1 MRLYYD
7 QLIGILLCGLL
18 SFWIIRWYL
27 WGIKIYPLNPS
38 ARKKRKKGETIRE
51 WFFYTRYRQEIP
63 KFFLGLYFVVLIVNV
78 AAILV
83 WIVQH
88 FMGPYPDVGYLIFL
102 CLAAFD
108 GAWMLLLRLMF
119 WSRDGDMPY
128 ERWVPKKRGMPPSGG
143 SEPPCRKK
151 ELSAV
156 TPFGK
161 IRTPPFVE

>member
-7 QLIGILLCGLL
+7 QLIGILLCWLL

-88 FMGPYPDVGYLIFL
+88 LSLIH
-102 CLAAFD
+102 
-108 GAWMLLLRLMF
+108 
-119 WSRDGDMPY
+119 
-128 ERWVPKKRGMPPSGG
+128 
-143 SEPPCRKK
+143 
-151 ELSAV
+151 
-156 TPFGK
+156 
-161 IRTPPFVE
+161 I

>member
-7 QLIGILLCGLL
+7 QLIGILLCWLL

-78 AAILV
+78 AALLV

-88 FMGPYPDVGYLIFL
+88 FMGLYPDVGYLIFL

-119 WSRDGDMPY
+119 WSRDGSMPY
-128 ERWVPKKRGMPPSGG
+128 ERWVPKKRGMPPKR
-143 SEPPCRKK
+143 RK
-151 ELSAV
+151 
-156 TPFGK
+156 
-161 IRTPPFVE
+161 

>member
-7 QLIGILLCGLL
+7 QLIGILLCWLL

-63 KFFLGLYFVVLIVNV
+63 KFFLGLYFVVLLVNM
-78 AAILV
+78 AALLV

-119 WSRDGDMPY
+119 WSRDGSMPY
-128 ERWVPKKRGMPPSGG
+128 ERWVPKKRGMPPKR
-143 SEPPCRKK
+143 RK
-151 ELSAV
+151 
-156 TPFGK
+156 
-161 IRTPPFVE
+161 

>member
-1 MRLYYD
+1 MKLYYD
-7 QLIGILLCGLL
+7 QLIGILLCWLL

-27 WGIKIYPLNPS
+27 RGIKIYPLNPS

-63 KFFLGLYFVVLIVNV
+63 KFFLGLYFVVLLVNM
-78 AAILV
+78 AALLV

-119 WSRDGDMPY
+119 WSRDGSMPY
-128 ERWVPKKRGMPPSGG
+128 ERWAPKKRGMRPK
-143 SEPPCRKK
+143 RKK
-151 ELSAV
+151 
-156 TPFGK
+156 
-161 IRTPPFVE
+161 

>member
-1 MRLYYD
+1 MKLYYD
-7 QLIGILLCGLL
+7 QLIGILLCWLL

-27 WGIKIYPLNPS
+27 RGIKIYPLNPS

-119 WSRDGDMPY
+119 WSRDGSMPY
-128 ERWVPKKRGMPPSGG
+128 ERWVPKKRGMPPKR
-143 SEPPCRKK
+143 RK
-151 ELSAV
+151 
-156 TPFGK
+156 
-161 IRTPPFVE
+161 

>member
-1 MRLYYD
+1 MKLYYD

-63 KFFLGLYFVVLIVNV
+63 KFFLGLYFVVLLVNM
-78 AAILV
+78 AALLV

-119 WSRDGDMPY
+119 WRRDGSMPY
-128 ERWVPKKRGMPPSGG
+128 ERWAPKKCGMRPK
-143 SEPPCRKK
+143 RKK
-151 ELSAV
+151 
-156 TPFGK
+156 
-161 IRTPPFVE
+161 

>member
-1 MRLYYD
+1 MKLYYD
-7 QLIGILLCGLL
+7 QLIGILLCWLL

-27 WGIKIYPLNPS
+27 RGIKIYPLNPS

-63 KFFLGLYFVVLIVNV
+63 KFFLGLYFVVLLVNM
-78 AAILV
+78 AALLV

-119 WSRDGDMPY
+119 WSRDGSMPY
-128 ERWVPKKRGMPPSGG
+128 ERWVPKKRGMRPK
-143 SEPPCRKK
+143 RKK
-151 ELSAV
+151 KA
-156 TPFGK
+156 
-161 IRTPPFVE
+161 

>member
-7 QLIGILLCGLL
+7 QLVGILLCWLL

-27 WGIKIYPLNPS
+27 RGIKIYPLNPS

-63 KFFLGLYFVVLIVNV
+63 KFFLGLYFVVLIVNM
-78 AAILV
+78 AALLV

-128 ERWVPKKRGMPPSGG
+128 ERWVPKKRGMPPKR
-143 SEPPCRKK
+143 RK
-151 ELSAV
+151 
-156 TPFGK
+156 
-161 IRTPPFVE
+161 

>member
-1 MRLYYD
+1 MKLYYD

-88 FMGPYPDVGYLIFL
+88 LMGPYPDVGYLIFL

-119 WSRDGDMPY
+119 WSRDGSMPY
-128 ERWVPKKRGMPPSGG
+128 ERWAPKKRGMRPK
-143 SEPPCRKK
+143 RKK
-151 ELSAV
+151 
-156 TPFGK
+156 
-161 IRTPPFVE
+161 

>member
-63 KFFLGLYFVVLIVNV
+63 KYFLGLYFVVLIVNM
-78 AAILV
+78 AALLV

-128 ERWVPKKRGMPPSGG
+128 ERWVPKKRGMPPKR
-143 SEPPCRKK
+143 RK
-151 ELSAV
+151 
-156 TPFGK
+156 
-161 IRTPPFVE
+161 

>member
-1 MRLYYD
+1 MNDGFIYGD
-7 QLIGILLCGLL
+7 QIFVIIGLFLL
-18 SFWIIRWYL
+18 SFWMIRWYL
-27 WGIKIYPLNPS
+27 WGIKTYPLNTS

-63 KFFLGLYFVVLIVNV
+63 KFFLGLYFVVLIVNM
-78 AAILV
+78 AALLV

-119 WSRDGDMPY
+119 WSRDGSTPY
-128 ERWVPKKRGMPPSGG
+128 ERWVPKKRGMPPKR
-143 SEPPCRKK
+143 RK
-151 ELSAV
+151 
-156 TPFGK
+156 
-161 IRTPPFVE
+161 

>member
-7 QLIGILLCGLL
+7 QLIGILLCWLL

-78 AAILV
+78 AALLV

-119 WSRDGDMPY
+119 WSRDGSTPY
-128 ERWVPKKRGMPPSGG
+128 ERWVPKKRGMRPK
-143 SEPPCRKK
+143 RKK
-151 ELSAV
+151 
-156 TPFGK
+156 
-161 IRTPPFVE
+161 

>member
-78 AAILV
+78 AALLV

-102 CLAAFD
+102 CLVAFD

-128 ERWVPKKRGMPPSGG
+128 ERWVPKKRGMPPKR
-143 SEPPCRKK
+143 RK
-151 ELSAV
+151 
-156 TPFGK
+156 
-161 IRTPPFVE
+161 

>member
-7 QLIGILLCGLL
+7 QLIGILLCWLL

-27 WGIKIYPLNPS
+27 RGIKIYPLNPS

-63 KFFLGLYFVVLIVNV
+63 KFFLGLYFVVLIVNM
-78 AAILV
+78 AALLV

-119 WSRDGDMPY
+119 WSRDGSMPY
-128 ERWVPKKRGMPPSGG
+128 ERWAPKKRGMPPKR
-143 SEPPCRKK
+143 RK
-151 ELSAV
+151 
-156 TPFGK
+156 
-161 IRTPPFVE
+161 

>member
-1 MRLYYD
+1 MSLYYD

-119 WSRDGDMPY
+119 WSRDGSMPY
-128 ERWVPKKRGMPPSGG
+128 ERWAPKKRGMPPKR
-143 SEPPCRKK
+143 RK
-151 ELSAV
+151 
-156 TPFGK
+156 
-161 IRTPPFVE
+161 

>member
-7 QLIGILLCGLL
+7 QLIGILLCWLL

-63 KFFLGLYFVVLIVNV
+63 KFFLGLYFVVLIVNM
-78 AAILV
+78 AALLV

-88 FMGPYPDVGYLIFL
+88 FMGPYPDLGHKILV
-102 CLAAFD
+102 CLGVFD

-119 WSRDGDMPY
+119 WSRDGSMPY
-128 ERWVPKKRGMPPSGG
+128 ERWAPKKRGMPPKR
-143 SEPPCRKK
+143 RK
-151 ELSAV
+151 
-156 TPFGK
+156 
-161 IRTPPFVE
+161 

>member
-1 MRLYYD
+1 MKLYYD
-7 QLIGILLCGLL
+7 QLIGILLCWLL

-63 KFFLGLYFVVLIVNV
+63 KFFLGLYFVVLIVNM
-78 AAILV
+78 AALLV

-128 ERWVPKKRGMPPSGG
+128 ERWVPKKRGMPPKR
-143 SEPPCRKK
+143 RK
-151 ELSAV
+151 
-156 TPFGK
+156 
-161 IRTPPFVE
+161 

>member
-7 QLIGILLCGLL
+7 QLIGILLCWLL

-27 WGIKIYPLNPS
+27 RGIKIYPLNPS

-78 AAILV
+78 AAILA

-88 FMGPYPDVGYLIFL
+88 FVGPYPDLGHKILV
-102 CLAAFD
+102 CLGVFD
-108 GAWMLLLRLMF
+108 GIWMFLLRLMF

-128 ERWVPKKRGMPPSGG
+128 ERWVPKKRGMPPKR
-143 SEPPCRKK
+143 RK
-151 ELSAV
+151 
-156 TPFGK
+156 
-161 IRTPPFVE
+161 

>member
-1 MRLYYD
+1 MKLYYD
-7 QLIGILLCGLL
+7 QLIGILLCWLL

-27 WGIKIYPLNPS
+27 RGIKIYPLNPS

-63 KFFLGLYFVVLIVNV
+63 KFFLGLYFVVLIVNM
-78 AAILV
+78 AALLV

-119 WSRDGDMPY
+119 WSRDGSMPY
-128 ERWVPKKRGMPPSGG
+128 ERWVPKKRGMPPKR
-143 SEPPCRKK
+143 RK
-151 ELSAV
+151 
-156 TPFGK
+156 
-161 IRTPPFVE
+161 

>member
-63 KFFLGLYFVVLIVNV
+63 KFFLGLYFVVLIVNM
-78 AAILV
+78 AALLV

-119 WSRDGDMPY
+119 WSRDGSMPY
-128 ERWVPKKRGMPPSGG
+128 ERWVPKKRGMRPK
-143 SEPPCRKK
+143 RKK
-151 ELSAV
+151 
-156 TPFGK
+156 
-161 IRTPPFVE
+161 

>member
-78 AAILV
+78 AALLV

-88 FMGPYPDVGYLIFL
+88 FMGLYPDVGYLIFL

-119 WSRDGDMPY
+119 WSRDGSMPY
-128 ERWVPKKRGMPPSGG
+128 ERWAPKKRGMRPK
-143 SEPPCRKK
+143 RKK
-151 ELSAV
+151 
-156 TPFGK
+156 
-161 IRTPPFVE
+161 

>member
-1 MRLYYD
+1 MKLYYD
-7 QLIGILLCGLL
+7 QLIGILLCWLL

-27 WGIKIYPLNPS
+27 RGIKIYPLNPS

-119 WSRDGDMPY
+119 WSRDGSMPY
-128 ERWVPKKRGMPPSGG
+128 ERWAPKKRGMRPK
-143 SEPPCRKK
+143 RKK
-151 ELSAV
+151 
-156 TPFGK
+156 
-161 IRTPPFVE
+161 

>member
-63 KFFLGLYFVVLIVNV
+63 KFFLGLYFVVLLVNM
-78 AAILV
+78 AALLV

-119 WSRDGDMPY
+119 WSRDGSMPY
-128 ERWVPKKRGMPPSGG
+128 ERWAPKKRGMRPKR
-143 SEPPCRKK
+143 RK
-151 ELSAV
+151 
-156 TPFGK
+156 
-161 IRTPPFVE
+161 

>member
-7 QLIGILLCGLL
+7 QLIGILLCWLL

-78 AAILV
+78 AALLV

-88 FMGPYPDVGYLIFL
+88 FMGLYPDVGYLIFL

-119 WSRDGDMPY
+119 WSRDGSMPY
-128 ERWVPKKRGMPPSGG
+128 ERWVPKKRGMPPK
-143 SEPPCRKK
+143 R
-151 ELSAV
+151 
-156 TPFGK
+156 
-161 IRTPPFVE
+161 RR

>member
-63 KFFLGLYFVVLIVNV
+63 KFFLGLYFVVLIV
-78 AAILV
+78 V

-119 WSRDGDMPY
+119 WSRDGSMPY
-128 ERWVPKKRGMPPSGG
+128 ERWAPKKRGMRPK
-143 SEPPCRKK
+143 RKK
-151 ELSAV
+151 
-156 TPFGK
+156 
-161 IRTPPFVE
+161 

>member
-7 QLIGILLCGLL
+7 QLIGILLCWLL

-27 WGIKIYPLNPS
+27 RGIKIYPLNPS

-119 WSRDGDMPY
+119 WSRDGSMPY
-128 ERWVPKKRGMPPSGG
+128 ERWAPKKRGMPPK
-143 SEPPCRKK
+143 RKK
-151 ELSAV
+151 
-156 TPFGK
+156 
-161 IRTPPFVE
+161 

>member
-63 KFFLGLYFVVLIVNV
+63 KFFLGLYFVVLLVNV

-119 WSRDGDMPY
+119 WSRDGSMPY
-128 ERWVPKKRGMPPSGG
+128 ERWAPKKRGMRPK
-143 SEPPCRKK
+143 RKK
-151 ELSAV
+151 
-156 TPFGK
+156 
-161 IRTPPFVE
+161 

>member
-7 QLIGILLCGLL
+7 QLIGILLCWLL

-63 KFFLGLYFVVLIVNV
+63 KFFLGLYFVVVILNA
-78 AAILV
+78 AAILA

-119 WSRDGDMPY
+119 WSRDGSMPY
-128 ERWVPKKRGMPPSGG
+128 ERWAPKKRGMRPK
-143 SEPPCRKK
+143 RKK
-151 ELSAV
+151 
-156 TPFGK
+156 
-161 IRTPPFVE
+161 

>member
-1 MRLYYD
+1 MKLYYD
-7 QLIGILLCGLL
+7 QLIGILLCWLL

-63 KFFLGLYFVVLIVNV
+63 KFFLGLYFVVLIVNM
-78 AAILV
+78 AALLV

-119 WSRDGDMPY
+119 WSRDGSMPY
-128 ERWVPKKRGMPPSGG
+128 ERWVPKKRGMPPKR
-143 SEPPCRKK
+143 RK
-151 ELSAV
+151 
-156 TPFGK
+156 
-161 IRTPPFVE
+161 

>member
-7 QLIGILLCGLL
+7 QLIGILLCWLL

-27 WGIKIYPLNPS
+27 RGIKIYPLNPS

-83 WIVQH
+83 WVVQH

-119 WSRDGDMPY
+119 WSRDGSMPY
-128 ERWVPKKRGMPPSGG
+128 ERWAPKKRGMPPKR
-143 SEPPCRKK
+143 RK
-151 ELSAV
+151 
-156 TPFGK
+156 
-161 IRTPPFVE
+161 

>member
-1 MRLYYD
+1 MSLYYD

-119 WSRDGDMPY
+119 WSRDGSMPY
-128 ERWVPKKRGMPPSGG
+128 ERWAPKKRGMRPK
-143 SEPPCRKK
+143 RKK
-151 ELSAV
+151 
-156 TPFGK
+156 
-161 IRTPPFVE
+161 

>member
-1 MRLYYD
+1 MYYD

-78 AAILV
+78 AALLV

-119 WSRDGDMPY
+119 WSRDGSMPY
-128 ERWVPKKRGMPPSGG
+128 ERWAPKKRGMPPKR
-143 SEPPCRKK
+143 RK
-151 ELSAV
+151 
-156 TPFGK
+156 
-161 IRTPPFVE
+161 

>member
-119 WSRDGDMPY
+119 WSRDGSMPY
-128 ERWVPKKRGMPPSGG
+128 ERWVPKKRGMRPK
-143 SEPPCRKK
+143 RKK
-151 ELSAV
+151 KA
-156 TPFGK
+156 
-161 IRTPPFVE
+161 